1 MKRRKGINPALLGGI
16 LLVAAAVAL
25 VYAFTLYNPFAQH
38 FEIQAAFKSSVNI
51 KPGSPVRIAG
61 VEVGEVSKVEPLRK
75 GADAAI
81 VTLDMKKAGRPVHKD
96 ARAKIRP
103 RIFLEGNFYV
113 ELRPGSPSAP
123 ELGDGD
129 MIPIQQTA
137 VPVQLDQVLKALEK
151 DTRADLREALA
162 ELFRSYSDDAGKSF
176 NASLEFQ
183 PDAYR
188 FSAQVNDALLG
199 KNPSDLSDY
208 IRDQG
213 TVAAGLDRNPG
224 QLKALISDFNRFAG
238 ALAREQGALQ
248 AAVAELPT
256 TLRNATPALDALN
269 AAFPDVRRLAVG
281 AVPGVRSTGPALEA
295 LQPLVVQLRALV
307 SRPELRGLSA
317 DLRSATPPLTRFAR
331 QTVPLLGELRQ
342 FASCASNVIL
352 PAGNDRIE
360 DARFPANGPTHQEFF
375 KVLTG
380 LSGESRSFDAN
391 GQFFKVLGTGGVET
405 LTLGSGV
412 FGTAASPILGTNPP
426 KANRR
431 PPLRPDVPCETQE
444 QPDLRTA
451 VGRGPARVANDQNSP
466 AAVKR
471 TELAK
476 QVALDEMAAQLKLEG
491 KNIAPIDP
499 TDATLDQI
507 TKAAGR

>member
-1 MKRRKGINPALLGGI
+1 MKRRKGLNPALLGLI
-16 LLVAAAVAL
+16 LLVAAFVAL
-25 VYAFTLYNPFAQH
+25 TYAFTMYNPFAKN
-38 FEIQAAFKSSVNI
+38 FEIKAAFKSSNNI

-81 VTLDMKKAGRPVHKD
+81 VTLNMKKEGRPVHKD

-137 VPVQLDQVLKALEK
+137 IPVQLDQVLKALEK

-162 ELFRSYSDDAGKSF
+162 ELFRAYSDDAGKSF

-188 FSAQVNDALLG
+188 FSAVVNEAFLG
-199 KNPSDLSDY
+199 KNPRDLSDY

-213 TVAAGLDRNPG
+213 TVAAGLDRDPG

-248 AAVAELPT
+248 AAVAELPQ
-256 TLRNATPALDALN
+256 TLRAATPALDALN
-269 AAFPDVRRLAVG
+269 DAFPDVRRLAVG
-281 AVPGVRSTGPALEA
+281 AVPGVRSTGPALDA
-295 LQPLVVQLRALV
+295 LQPLIVQLRRLV
-307 SRPELRGLSA
+307 STPELRGLTA
-317 DLRSATPPLTRFAR
+317 DLRAATPPLTRFAR

-342 FASCASNVIL
+342 FSSCANNVVL
-352 PAGNDRIE
+352 PAGNDKIVDE
-360 DARFPANGPTHQEFF
+360 RFPANGSTHQEFF

-380 LSGESRSFDAN
+380 LAGESRSFDAN
-391 GQFFKVLGTGGVET
+391 GQWFKVLGTGGVET
-405 LTLGSGV
+405 FTLGG
-412 FGTAASPILGTNPP
+412 GALGAAASPILGTNPP

-444 QPDLRTA
+444 PPDLRTTP
-451 VGRGPARVANDQNSP
+451 GKGPARVNNDQSSP
-466 AAVKR
+466 AAIER

-476 QVALDEMAAQLKLEG
+476 KVALKEMAAQLKLEG
-491 KNIAPIDP
+491 QEVKPVEA
-499 TDATLDQI
+499 DATLDQI

>member
-1 MKRRKGINPALLGGI
+1 MKRRDGINPALLGLI
-16 LLVAAAVAL
+16 LLAAAFVAL
-25 VYAFTLYNPFAQH
+25 TYAFTSYNPVAKH
-38 FEIQAAFKSSVNI
+38 FEIKAAFKSSNNI

-61 VEVGEVSKVEPLRK
+61 VEVGKVSKVEPLHK
-75 GADAAI
+75 GADAAV
-81 VTLDMKKAGRPVHKD
+81 VTLDMKKSGRPVHKD

-137 VPVQLDQVLKALEK
+137 IPVQLDQVLKALEK

-162 ELFRSYSDDAGKSF
+162 ELFRAYSDDAGKSF
-176 NASLEFQ
+176 NASLQFQ

-188 FSAQVNDALLG
+188 FSTTVNKALLG
-199 KNPSDLSDY
+199 KDPHDLSDY

-213 TVAAGLDRNPG
+213 TVAAALDRNPG
-224 QLKALISDFNRFAG
+224 QLKSLITDFNRFAG
-238 ALAREQGALQ
+238 ALAREQGSLA
-248 AAVAELPT
+248 AAVQELPQ
-256 TLRNATPALDALN
+256 TLRAATPALDALN

-295 LQPLVVQLRALV
+295 LQPLVVQLRGLV
-307 SRPELRGLSA
+307 SQPELRGLTA
-317 DLRSATPPLTRFAR
+317 DLRASTPPLTRFAR

-342 FASCASNVIL
+342 FSSCANTTVI
-352 PAGNDRIE
+352 PAGNDQVS
-360 DARFPANGPTHQEFF
+360 DPNFPANGPSYQEFF
-375 KVLTG
+375 KVLSG
-380 LSGESRSFDAN
+380 LAGESRSLDAN

-405 LTLGSGV
+405 FTLGSGLL
-412 FGTAASPILGTNPP
+412 GAAGSPILGTNPP
-426 KANRR
+426 KAPRR
-431 PPLRPDVPCETQE
+431 PPLRPDVPCETQQ
-444 QPDLRTA
+444 QPDLRTI
-451 VGRGPARVANDQNSP
+451 VGRGPARVANNQSSP

-476 QVALDEMAAQLKLEG
+476 KVALKEMAAQLKLEG
-491 KNIAPIDP
+491 QEVRPVN
-499 TDATLDQI
+499 TDATLDQLR
-507 TKAAGR
+507 KAAGR

>member
-1 MKRRKGINPALLGGI
+1 MKRRKGLNPALLGGLLLI
-16 LLVAAAVAL
+16 LAAVAL
-25 VYAFTLYNPFAQH
+25 TYAFTQYNPFATH
-38 FEIQAAFKSSVNI
+38 FEIKAAFKSSNNI

-81 VTLDMKKAGRPVHKD
+81 VTFDMKKLGRPVHKD
-96 ARAKIRP
+96 AHAKIRP

-137 VPVQLDQVLKALEK
+137 IPVQLDQVLKALKK

-162 ELFRSYSDDAGKSF
+162 ELFRAYSDDAGKSF

-188 FSAQVNDALLG
+188 FSTRVNKALLG
-199 KNPSDLSDY
+199 KNPHDLSNY

-213 TVAAGLDRNPG
+213 TVAAALDRNPG
-224 QLKALISDFNRFAG
+224 QLKALITDFNRFAG

-248 AAVAELPT
+248 AAVSELPR
-256 TLRNATPALDALN
+256 TLRAATPALDALN

-281 AVPGVRSTGPALEA
+281 AVPGVRSTGPALTA
-295 LQPLVVQLRALV
+295 LQPLIVQLRGLV
-307 SRPELRGLSA
+307 SKPELRGLTA
-317 DLRSATPPLTRFAR
+317 DLRSSTPPLTRFAK
-331 QTVPLLGELRQ
+331 QSVPLLDELRQ
-342 FASCASNVIL
+342 FSSCANTQII
-352 PAGNDRIE
+352 PTGNDTVP
-360 DARFPANGPTHQEFF
+360 DPNFPADGPSYQEFF
-375 KVLTG
+375 KVFTALA
-380 LSGESRSFDAN
+380 GESRSHDAN
-391 GQFFKVLGTGGVET
+391 GSFFKVLGTGGVET
-405 LTLGSGV
+405 FTLGSGLL
-412 FGTAASPILGTNPP
+412 GAAASPIIGTNPP

-431 PPLRPDVPCETQE
+431 PPLRGDVPCETQQ
-444 QPDLRTA
+444 QPDLRTIP
-451 VGRGPARVANDQNSP
+451 GRGPARVANNQTSP
-466 AAVKR
+466 AALKR

-476 QVALDEMAAQLKLEG
+476 QVALDEMAAKLKTEG
-491 KNIAPIDP
+491 IDVKP
-499 TDATLDQI
+499 VNQDATLDQLK
-507 TKAAGR
+507 KAAGR